1 METINTTKS
10 NYDTIST
17 LNYDINNSCCCNNEY
32 VPAWNF
38 SSRISDLTK
47 ENSNERKDK
56 NMNKKDIG
64 IQKVKNVEL
73 SIYGPAFRTYDNTL
87 ISYNKDTD
95 EWIDVTGL
103 TVDNFPFYSIPCKME
118 DLKEGDYILN
128 NGMWVRVVDNDF
140 TDILVEKPFEKETVL
155 LKPVK
160 NFFGFDFYTKL
171 FYFDV
176 DFSSLNIDN
185 NLLPFLL
192 KDEVDILSLLFMSNN
207 SNMDLNLDNPLMMYL
222 LLKDKDDDNLLP
234 LLLMMNQKKE

>member
-1 METINTTKS
+1 
-10 NYDTIST
+10 
-17 LNYDINNSCCCNNEY
+17 
-32 VPAWNF
+32 
-38 SSRISDLTK
+38 
-47 ENSNERKDK
+47 
-56 NMNKKDIG
+56 MNKKDIG

-192 KDEVDILSLLFMSNN
+192 KDEVDILSLLLMSNN
-207 SNMDLNLDNPLMMYL
+207 SNMEFNLDNPLMMYL